1 MGKEFAYRKLDVY
14 HKALVWVI
22 DIYKIVAEFPLFEDY
37 ALSSQLRRA
46 AISVTSNIAEGMSRS
61 SNKDVV
67 RFLEISY
74 GSLMEANSQLEIAQL
89 LGYIEKNELDNIC
102 SKTME
107 IARMLSGLKN
117 SISSSSKQEVF
128 MRKLLFFTLICIL
141 HCYSTTRLQ

>member
-22 DIYKIVAEFPLFEDY
+22 DVYKIVTEFPLFEDY

-89 LGYIEKNELDNIC
+89 LGYIDKNELDDIC
-102 SKTME
+102 GRTME

-117 SISSSSKQEVF
+117 SISSGSK
-128 MRKLLFFTLICIL
+128 
-141 HCYSTTRLQ
+141 

>member
-61 SNKDVV
+61 SNKDVI

-117 SISSSSKQEVF
+117 SISSSSK
-128 MRKLLFFTLICIL
+128 
-141 HCYSTTRLQ
+141 